1 MKMKK
6 KRLIIALLII
16 IALVVLKF
24 ALSNSQNREP
34 ITGDYE
40 KQQKINDFVANEK
53 GTDPKKNIDTNEG
66 GYKGVI
72 LKNKQA
78 LQKAMSTDEML
89 VTGDKINEA
98 LNFIQKLHD
107 ETKGLSDADL
117 SKYYNQNKDTI
128 NSIFGITDEVGFKN
142 LMSELSFIGEN
153 DSLKEAEI
161 QDNSA
166 IKDGTKAGEVK
177 FSLSIKS
184 SSDKEQVFN
193 ITALVDEINTKDV
206 TLNWN

>member
-6 KRLIIALLII
+6 KRLIIALIII
-16 IALVVLKF
+16 IALVILKF
-24 ALSNSQNREP
+24 ALSNSPNREP
-34 ITGDYE
+34 ITGNYD

-78 LQKAMSTDEML
+78 LQKTMSTDEML

-117 SKYYNQNKDTI
+117 SKYYNQNTDTI
-128 NSIFGITDEVGFKN
+128 NSIFGITDEGGFKN
-142 LMSELSFIGEN
+142 LMSKFSFIGEN

-184 SSDKEQVFN
+184 SSDKEQIFN
-193 ITALVDEINTKDV
+193 IAALVNESNPKDV